1 MPVSARS
8 CGRYGTRAR
17 VAIPLSIGGRII
29 GAISFVSTR
38 EERLVARA
46 KLSAASTWSP
56 RCSAT
61 CLPGSMRSWSCS
73 ASEERF
79 RAVADDAPVMI
90 WATGTDKTCR
100 WINRRWL
107 DFTGRTLEQ
116 ALGSGWTDSVHPDD
130 LSACLQA
137 YTKRLRR
144 AALVQY

>member
-1 MPVSARS
+1 M
-8 CGRYGTRAR
+8 
-17 VAIPLSIGGRII
+17 AIPLSIGGRII

-38 EERLVARA
+38 EERLWPEETVGRLHLVAQMFSNVLARKYA
-46 KLSAASTWSP
+46 ELEL
-56 RCSAT
+56 R
-61 CLPGSMRSWSCS
+61 
-73 ASEERF
+73 ASEARF
-79 RAVADDAPVMI
+79 RTVADDAPVLI

-130 LSACLQA
+130 LNACLQA

-144 AALVQY
+144 AALLQY